1 MAGAGGVTPTLNSVT
16 LAYLP
21 QNSPPV
27 LKTINVITQA
37 AAITQAAVKSSGSTS
52 ALQRDRHR

>member
-1 MAGAGGVTPTLNSVT
+1 MTGTDGATPMLNSVT

-27 LKTINVITQA
+27 IKSINVITQA
-37 AAITQAAVKSSGSTS
+37 VPTTQAARK
-52 ALQRDRHR
+52 